1 MRFSGMTFG
10 GLVDCHSVLPTLEKM
25 LLSELRPLSHSL
37 SLESPDF
44 RCEVRLPLEQL
55 VKLLELVC
63 QPRSQQFDPIM
74 RISLPFT
81 PTQTFFSVSCS
92 LTLTH
97 ETSRKVT

>member
-1 MRFSGMTFG
+1 MKFSGTTFG
-10 GLVDCHSVLPTLEKM
+10 DLVDCHSVLPTLEKV

-63 QPRSQQFDPIM
+63 QPRSQQFDPIR

-81 PTQTFFSVSCS
+81 PTQTFFSVPCS